1 MVLTNMVFHYLDNT
15 FSSKGNSLPTDGV
28 QFSSHNQFNFQF
40 SSFSLN
46 ITFII
51 FFFLGTDF
59 SSIIREGKLLRQ
71 TDPTD
76 NEAPWVSADGET
88 TVPSFQVAAEM
99 QHIGQTLAVLQM
111 GNYFEQIYLF

>member
-1 MVLTNMVFHYLDNT
+1 MVSTNTVSNNRKFPPHRQGSILLT
-15 FSSKGNSLPTDGV
+15 
-28 QFSSHNQFNFQF
+28 NQFNFNP
-40 SSFSLN
+40 SPL
-46 ITFII
+46 ILILLL
-51 FFFLGTDF
+51 FFLLGTDF

-88 TVPSFQVAAEM
+88 SVPSHQVAAEM

-111 GNYFEQIYLF
+111 GNYFEQISEPYSP

>member
-1 MVLTNMVFHYLDNT
+1 MWVSTDVVSTNTVSSNRKFPPHRQGSILLT
-15 FSSKGNSLPTDGV
+15 
-28 QFSSHNQFNFQF
+28 NQFNFH
-40 SSFSLN
+40 SSPL
-46 ITFII
+46 ILILI
-51 FFFLGTDF
+51 LLLFFLLGTDF

-88 TVPSFQVAAEM
+88 SVPSHQVAAEM

-111 GNYFEQIYLF
+111 GNYFE